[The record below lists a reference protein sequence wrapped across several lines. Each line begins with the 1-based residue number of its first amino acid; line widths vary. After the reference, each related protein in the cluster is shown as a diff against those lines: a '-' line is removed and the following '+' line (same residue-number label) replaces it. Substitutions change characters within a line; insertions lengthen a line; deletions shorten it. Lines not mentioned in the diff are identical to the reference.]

1 MIKIITGIFLLIG
14 HTGFSQASASV
25 SIRTSAEIV
34 DPIRIS
40 KTVDLNFGSVIG
52 GYNPGSL
59 ILSPDGTRIA
69 NGVEISN
76 AVPGEVNPAEAI
88 ISHGNNNYS
97 ITLPSTFLLFNSV
110 NPSQSLI
117 IDQFTVVPTPN
128 SEGNGTDVL
137 KIGATLNL
145 EANQIPGTYSNPDG
159 FNVTVSYN

>member
-1 MIKIITGIFLLIG
+1 MNKIITGIFILIAY
-14 HTGFSQASASV
+14 TGFSQASASV
-25 SIRTSAEIV
+25 SIITSAEIV
-34 DPIRIS
+34 DPIKIS

-59 ILSPDGTRIA
+59 TLSPDGTRSA

-76 AVPGEVNPAEAI
+76 AIPGEVNPAEAI
-88 ISHGNNNYS
+88 ITHGNNNYS
-97 ITLPSTFLLFNSV
+97 ITLPSTFSLFNNV

-117 IDQFTVVPTPN
+117 IDNFTVVPTPS
-128 SEGNGTDVL
+128 SEENGTDVL

-145 EANQIPGTYSNPDG
+145 EANQVSGIYSNPLG